1 MTQYEFL
8 SACEISNKI
17 DSIENAINY
26 METVHCSTECYNA
39 IVDMLKYE
47 KEGLIN
53 DFKKLSCTSTDEDI
67 TNNGWNTIS

>member
-17 DSIENAINY
+17 DSIENAIEY
-26 METVHCSTECYNA
+26 FDTVICSTYCHDK
-39 IVDMLKYE
+39 IVEILKHE

-53 DFKKLSCTSTDEDI
+53 DFKKLSCTSTEEEI